1 MMLLIYLLV
10 IRSAYQGSYFTFM
23 QSEEKH
29 KEVQS
34 IDEMIEK
41 DFTFYTKIT
50 VADNFQDNQKIKER
64 LNYF

>member
-1 MMLLIYLLV
+1 MMLLIYSLV
-10 IRSAYQGSYFTFM
+10 IRSAYQGSYFKLM

-41 DFTFYTKIT
+41 DFTFYFTLSTADIFTKGDRIE
-50 VADNFQDNQKIKER
+50 ER
-64 LNYF
+64 